1 MDDEDKELLFDQTEH
16 FVENKPKIDQLEDVI
31 ASQQLEDVVIPAD
44 KLIIFQEQKNEEDQ
58 SVEALNVAV
67 VLESTAAGD
76 VTTTDFITQ

>member
-1 MDDEDKELLFDQTEH
+1 M
-16 FVENKPKIDQLEDVI
+16 ENKPKIDQIEDVI
-31 ASQQLEDVVIPAD
+31 ASQQIEDVVIPAD
-44 KLIIFQEQKNEEDQ
+44 KLIIFQEQKAEEDQ

>member
-1 MDDEDKELLFDQTEH
+1 
-16 FVENKPKIDQLEDVI
+16 VENKPKIDQIEDVI
-31 ASQQLEDVVIPAD
+31 ASQQIEDVVIPAD
-44 KLIIFQEQKNEEDQ
+44 KLIIFQEQKAEEDQ